1 MAPEFD
7 DWNCSAVF
15 ELCCFCYR
23 VFLSPSSP
31 TNVTSYGTKKIFVEL
46 LQA

>member
-7 DWNCSAVF
+7 DWNCNAVF
-15 ELCCFCYR
+15 ELCCFWFR
-23 VFLSPSSP
+23 VFLSPSP
-31 TNVTSYGTKKIFVEL
+31 ATNVTFYGARKIFLEL